1 MSPGSPA
8 SSGLPIHHFFSL
20 RVPRRSL
27 HELRPLFCYVLLCFS
42 MFCYVSAMFYAQTS
56 ILVNL
61 ILVNFF
67 GFLVITRYHERFG
80 GCHLV
85 EIFPTDLPELSKP
98 KCSRNKSRKNNFLGL
113 KNLRSGITF

>member
-1 MSPGSPA
+1 MKKQRKTTFQPKNP
-8 SSGLPIHHFFSL
+8 HH
-20 RVPRRSL
+20 
-27 HELRPLFCYVLLCFS
+27 
-42 MFCYVSAMFYAQTS
+42 YAQTL

-67 GFLVITRYHERFG
+67 GFLVITRYHERFE

-98 KCSRNKSRKNNFLGL
+98 KFSRS
-113 KNLRSGITF
+113 